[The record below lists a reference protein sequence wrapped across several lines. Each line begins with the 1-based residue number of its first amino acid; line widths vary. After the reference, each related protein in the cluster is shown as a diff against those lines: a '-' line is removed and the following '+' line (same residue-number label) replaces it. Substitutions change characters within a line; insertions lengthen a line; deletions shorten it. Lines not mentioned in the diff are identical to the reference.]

1 MKWWNEMTHGF
12 ARFSHAFL
20 DAFPVVDDVAA
31 HVFISDIL
39 RAPLWLAKIGSVPF
53 ASWGWRK
60 ATLHTSLVC
69 RAYCILHY
77 YYCATVLSCCQMS
90 NRLGKKIL
98 TTVTSIRLSLCL
110 SKSDMSC
117 LVLLSWDSL
126 VYLPRHCLNVAL
138 LAHSSCWMK
147 CPGRYWFLLDCYPAQ
162 KRRKCS
168 IPTEYN
174 N

>member
-1 MKWWNEMTHGF
+1 MDLPVFRMRSLMPFLLLMMLLLMYSFRIFFVPLSGWLRLV
-12 ARFSHAFL
+12 RFL
-20 DAFPVVDDVAA
+20 
-31 HVFISDIL
+31 
-39 RAPLWLAKIGSVPF
+39 
-53 ASWGWRK
+53 
-60 ATLHTSLVC
+60 LHLEAGG
-69 RAYCILHY
+69 RLHY
-77 YYCATVLSCCQMS
+77 IHLWFVGHIAYSITTTVLPCC
-90 NRLGKKIL
+90 LVVKCPTGWEKKIL